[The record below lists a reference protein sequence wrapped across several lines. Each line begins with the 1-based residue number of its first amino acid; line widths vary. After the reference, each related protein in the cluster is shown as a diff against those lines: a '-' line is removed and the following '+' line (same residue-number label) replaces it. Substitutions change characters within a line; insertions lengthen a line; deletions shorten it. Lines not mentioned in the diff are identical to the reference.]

1 MDFFLLSFVV
11 FFFCLFV
18 FFVILCLVFC
28 WFWGTGLTVSF
39 ALFIV
44 ICLFFFFKFIFIL
57 FIFFFI
63 FIFFYFHGFSGFIF
77 CKFDCSWHFF
87 TSSDRVPLGGVGC
100 TGAPFRGLVSRVS
113 KLYKWWFG
121 RASGLVDMELMKW
134 YRGNGWRWVGKT
146 IPGRGAVSGCS
157 SPLAGHGWT
166 IWEMVSIALFFFSY
180 LLKIH
185 GDWWLRDLFCLL
197 QGAVK
202 APRLGSEFH
211 SAFWNII
218 PVTTP
223 IELRRLL
230 MLPRRKERGET
241 SPKILLNCW
250 VGVVKIPL
258 CSDGLEN
265 GVKCSKIE

>member
-1 MDFFLLSFVV
+1 M
-11 FFFCLFV
+11 
-18 FFVILCLVFC
+18 
-28 WFWGTGLTVSF
+28 
-39 ALFIV
+39 
-44 ICLFFFFKFIFIL
+44 
-57 FIFFFI
+57 
-63 FIFFYFHGFSGFIF
+63 
-77 CKFDCSWHFF
+77 
-87 TSSDRVPLGGVGC
+87 
-100 TGAPFRGLVSRVS
+100 
-113 KLYKWWFG
+113 
-121 RASGLVDMELMKW
+121 M
-134 YRGNGWRWVGKT
+134 
-146 IPGRGAVSGCS
+146 
-157 SPLAGHGWT
+157 
-166 IWEMVSIALFFFSY
+166 IWESEWPDWHRIDEHGTEETVDDGLGRRYLGAGRCPVAPPPWLVMAGRSGRWCQLLCFFSY

-202 APRLGSEFH
+202 APRLGGEFH
-211 SAFWNII
+211 SAFRNII

>member
-1 MDFFLLSFVV
+1 MALLHFV
-11 FFFCLFV
+11 
-18 FFVILCLVFC
+18 
-28 WFWGTGLTVSF
+28 WS
-39 ALFIV
+39 
-44 ICLFFFFKFIFIL
+44 
-57 FIFFFI
+57 
-63 FIFFYFHGFSGFIF
+63 
-77 CKFDCSWHFF
+77 
-87 TSSDRVPLGGVGC
+87 
-100 TGAPFRGLVSRVS
+100 GAPFCGLVSRGS

-121 RASGLVDMELMKW
+121 KASGLIDIELMNMVPRK
-134 YRGNGWRWVGKT
+134 RLTMGWEDDTWAQSGVRLLLA
-146 IPGRGAVSGCS
+146 PGWSWLDGLGDGVNCF
-157 SPLAGHGWT
+157 
-166 IWEMVSIALFFFSY
+166 VFFSY

-202 APRLGSEFH
+202 APRLGGEFH

-230 MLPRRKERGET
+230 MLPRHKERGET
-241 SPKILLNCW
+241 SPKILLICW

-258 CSDGLEN
+258 CSDGLEK